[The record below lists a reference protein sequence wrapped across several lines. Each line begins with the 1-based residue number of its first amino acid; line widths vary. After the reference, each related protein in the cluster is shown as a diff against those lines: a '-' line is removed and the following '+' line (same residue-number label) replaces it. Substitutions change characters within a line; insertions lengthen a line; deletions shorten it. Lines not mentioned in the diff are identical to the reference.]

1 MFYTSGDARLFY
13 EQQGGGPD
21 VVLLHPTPVHHGF
34 WLPAAVQLISGYRV
48 TAPDLRGHGRSE
60 SGQGVINIERLGE
73 DIERLLDAAGIK
85 AAFFAGCSIGNYT
98 LYELWR
104 QIPERIQALAFC
116 CGKPQP
122 DTLANRAK
130 RTEDIETIRVA
141 GTTEFFDRM
150 TQTLVGATSRARH
163 PEKSQELRA
172 MMDAAS
178 PEAIIA
184 VQLGLAQRPGSVP
197 TLSTIT
203 VPVLA
208 LAGAEDP
215 GSTPEEMSVIHQQ
228 LPGSA
233 WHVLPDAGH
242 YAPYEQPETVGR
254 ILRDFFDG
262 VASQMVG

>member
-1 MFYTSGDARLFY
+1 
-13 EQQGGGPD
+13 
-21 VVLLHPTPVHHGF
+21 
-34 WLPAAVQLISGYRV
+34 
-48 TAPDLRGHGRSE
+48 
-60 SGQGVINIERLGE
+60 
-73 DIERLLDAAGIK
+73 
-85 AAFFAGCSIGNYT
+85 
-98 LYELWR
+98 
-104 QIPERIQALAFC
+104 
-116 CGKPQP
+116 
-122 DTLANRAK
+122 
-130 RTEDIETIRVA
+130 
-141 GTTEFFDRM
+141 
-150 TQTLVGATSRARH
+150 
-163 PEKSQELRA
+163 

-254 ILRDFFDG
+254 ILRDFSRWCG
-262 VASQMVG
+262 